1 MICFMSDVKIKN
13 IYFSLIVPVFNGAPF
28 VEHFLQIAL
37 GQTLEDMEV
46 IMVDDCS
53 TDGWRAMA
61 EEYLNGKA
69 GAEKVKFFS
78 TSVNGGP
85 GAARNVG
92 LLAARGEYVCFLDCD
107 DEFEADFC
115 EQLYLEAKR
124 YGADMICCDA
134 KCGERA
140 LKGPD
145 FPAGNISSKIRTKI
159 LASFVTR
166 LWTYAFRRQF
176 LIDNNIVFPA
186 TRSAEDSAFV
196 TMAWL
201 KAERASHLPK
211 ALYEYIVRP
220 DSLSRA
226 RMRDR
231 AKQRLASMR
240 YLKAHAP
247 EVEFPVYLALN
258 WAILKKGYLMALK
271 DLLR

>member
-1 MICFMSDVKIKN
+1 MSDVKINN

-92 LLAARGEYVCFLDCD
+92 LKEARGKYVCFVDCD
-107 DEFEADFC
+107 DYFPADYC
-115 EQLYLEAKR
+115 QQLYEEAEKWN
-124 YGADMICCDA
+124 ADMVCCDMVCED
-134 KCGERA
+134 KIMPGPSFQSGE
-140 LKGPD
+140 
-145 FPAGNISSKIRTKI
+145 ISMRKRFRIISTF
-159 LASFVTR
+159 ATR
-166 LWTYAFRRQF
+166 ITTYAFRRQF

-240 YLKAHAP
+240 YLKTHAP
-247 EVEFPVYLALN
+247 EVEFPVNLALN